1 MEEIGLN
8 GLLDV
13 CQSRI
18 LQREAEM
25 SPEAAKCSACKRR
38 QPFFSRAYSGER
50 LCKRCF
56 AESIED
62 KVRAT
67 IVRYH
72 MLEYND
78 HVAVAVSGGKDSLTL
93 LEVLAKMEHN
103 YPRATL
109 VAVTVDEGIRGYRDE
124 AMEIAAQTCKKLNI
138 SNHTVSFKQL
148 YGYTLDEIVAR
159 TREREN
165 PLTPCAFCGVLRRK
179 ALNVAALEVK
189 ANKIAT
195 GHTLDDEVQTS
206 LLNIFHGD
214 VPKIAAEKPVTSKV
228 HPRLVQKVK
237 PLCEIPERESA
248 LYAYVKGIT
257 FQSTPCPY
265 AGEAMRN
272 DIRALLNR
280 MEERHAGTKHTVFKS
295 MEKLRPAMQELAEK
309 GEFKECRECGEPAAG
324 DVCMACQLL
333 KQIR

>member
-1 MEEIGLN
+1 
-8 GLLDV
+8 
-13 CQSRI
+13 
-18 LQREAEM
+18 M
-25 SPEAAKCSACKRR
+25 SSLASQCSACKRR

-50 LCKRCF
+50 LCRRCF
-56 AESIED
+56 AESVED

-67 IVRYH
+67 IVRH
-72 MLEYND
+72 RMLEYND

-93 LEVLAKMEHN
+93 LEVLAKMERN

-124 AMEIAAQTCKKLNI
+124 AMEIAAATCTRLGI
-138 SNHTVSFKQL
+138 QNHTVSFKQL
-148 YGYTLDEIVAR
+148 YGYTLDEIVER
-159 TREREN
+159 IRERKN

-179 ALNVAALEVK
+179 ALNVAALEVN

-214 VPKIAAEKPVTSKV
+214 VPKIAAEGPVTGKV

-248 LYAYVKGIT
+248 LYAYVKDVA

-280 MEERHAGTKHTVFKS
+280 MEERHAGTKFTVSKS
-295 MEKLRPAMQELAEK
+295 IARLRPALAGLNGK
-309 GEFKECRECGEPAAG
+309 SEFQACRECGEPAAG
-324 DVCMACQLL
+324 ELCMACQLL
-333 KQIR
+333 KQIQ